1 MLQRCIHLGFFS
13 SFKASGIIKIV
24 EIPCSFLKTLTVG
37 GLYFFFLSASK
48 KSTCKVERQTDG
60 LMSITDAPLELR
72 FSGRDTVVWR
82 GLIHVSRGGRDTVR
96 DTVALYLVGSY

>member
-1 MLQRCIHLGFFS
+1 MFLSENPH
-13 SFKASGIIKIV
+13 SGRVI
-24 EIPCSFLKTLTVG
+24 L
-37 GLYFFFLSASK
+37 FFLSASK

-82 GLIHVSRGGRDTVR
+82 GLIHVSRGSIYS
-96 DTVALYLVGSY
+96 A